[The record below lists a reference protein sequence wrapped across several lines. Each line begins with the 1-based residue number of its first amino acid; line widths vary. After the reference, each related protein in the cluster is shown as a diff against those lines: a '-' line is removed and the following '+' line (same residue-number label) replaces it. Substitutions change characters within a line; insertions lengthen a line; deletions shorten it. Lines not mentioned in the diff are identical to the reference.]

1 MTTILIARLFEHIE
15 PINRG
20 DRYEDPLDAVLRER
34 GLGEVTGGGS
44 QLSETGEIECADV
57 EIQVANP
64 DAAIPVIVECLESA
78 GAPAG
83 SELVSESGAVLKV
96 FGGRQSLAV
105 YLDGATLPDEVYAA
119 LDFDAVVQ
127 QLTNAAGPDSYHGCW
142 QGPAETGLFFFGADA
157 EGMWARVEPVLRVLP
172 IGQNARV
179 VVRPGKGLAGAWTIR
194 LPRH

>member
-1 MTTILIARLFEHIE
+1 
-15 PINRG
+15 
-20 DRYEDPLDAVLRER
+20 
-34 GLGEVTGGGS
+34 
-44 QLSETGEIECADV
+44 
-57 EIQVANP
+57 
-64 DAAIPVIVECLESA
+64 VIVECLESA

-105 YLDGATLPDEVYAA
+105 YLDGATLPDEVLRGPRFRRCGATV
-119 LDFDAVVQ
+119 DEC
-127 QLTNAAGPDSYHGCW
+127 AGPDSYHGCW

-179 VVRPGKGLAGAWTIR
+179 VVRPGKGLTDARTIR
-194 LPRH
+194 LPRQ